1 MPVRAAKLKAA
12 IEGNPELVD
21 PSRSPEE
28 RREALQMLLGVADVF
43 ATELT
48 DLVHPADTEEFT
60 IDTRDSPPI
69 KQRPFKMGRKEVEF
83 LNKTILGQ
91 LGAQIVKPST
101 SPWRSPAF
109 VAYARPY
116 GTTGPPKM
124 RKVIDY
130 RRVNRVTREDSYP
143 LPDIPELLEWFSQ
156 HTYFG
161 AIDLKSGYW

>member
-1 MPVRAAKLKAA
+1 MPVQAAKLKAA

-60 IDTRDSPPI
+60 IDTRNSPPI

-83 LNKTILGQ
+83 LNKTILG
-91 LGAQIVKPST
+91 
-101 SPWRSPAF
+101 
-109 VAYARPY
+109 
-116 GTTGPPKM
+116 
-124 RKVIDY
+124 
-130 RRVNRVTREDSYP
+130 
-143 LPDIPELLEWFSQ
+143 
-156 HTYFG
+156 
-161 AIDLKSGYW
+161 